1 VSSGSLHVFLKS
13 ALHRLGLS
21 SAARQV
27 RDRMW
32 EREFARGNRA
42 FLKNGPPDGLP
53 VPPVSLRI
61 LVAASPDIPWFFE
74 SGHRAAESVRDAL
87 KRAGLRLDE
96 VRPVL
101 DFGCGCGRTLRH
113 FAGLGGDVYGSDLEP
128 RLVQWCRTR
137 LPFGHYEVNGLAPPL
152 EFADR
157 QFGLVYALSVFTH
170 LPGEL
175 QIPWMTELRR
185 VIRPGGYLLL
195 TTHGTRYLSDLG
207 SEDRDRFL
215 RGDLIVTRHDVAG
228 SNICG
233 AYHPEAYVRRHMAS
247 GFAVVD
253 FVPEGA
259 LGNPWQDVWLLQRT
273 D

>member
-1 VSSGSLHVFLKS
+1 MLRARVKS
-13 ALHRLGLS
+13 VLRRFFRLN
-21 SAARQV
+21 AVRHV
-27 RDRMW
+27 RDRLW
-32 EREFARGNRA
+32 ERKFAQGNRA

-74 SGHRAAESVRDAL
+74 SGRRAADSIRGALERHGVRLEDT
-87 KRAGLRLDE
+87 
-96 VRPVL
+96 RPVL

-113 FAGLGGDVYGSDLEP
+113 FASLGNDVYGSDLEA
-128 RLVQWCRTR
+128 RLVDWCREH
-137 LPFGHYEVNGLAPPL
+137 LPFGRCEVNGLAPPL
-152 EFADR
+152 PFTDR
-157 QFGLVYALSVFTH
+157 QFGLIYALSVFTH
-170 LPGEL
+170 LPAEL
-175 QIPWMTELRR
+175 QMPWVTELRR
-185 VIRPGGYLLL
+185 VLRPGGFLLL
-195 TTHGTRYLSDLG
+195 TTHGARYLPDLG

-215 RGDLIVTRHDVAG
+215 RGDLIVTRRDVAG
-228 SNICG
+228 SNVCG
-233 AYHPEAYVRRHMAS
+233 AYHPEEYVRQRLAS